1 MFVQQ
6 TSLLA
11 YKTLANV
18 RSECRPHKKQY
29 IDVVAGVEDIDGVD
43 GGVLILKPPCRE
55 PFGEVAVITGEGML
69 YLNEEN
75 IYFNY
80 MIQKIVI
87 CYLLPSVFQW
97 YSFSIHGLPLT
108 SQMIDTVFAGQNPI
122 TIGVIIDSRPAA

>member
-1 MFVQQ
+1 MVVQQ

-80 MIQKIVI
+80 MILSCHMLFYTFCVPMV
-87 CYLLPSVFQW
+87 LFQHPW
-97 YSFSIHGLPLT
+97 SPT
-108 SQMIDTVFAGQNPI
+108 DEPN
-122 TIGVIIDSRPAA
+122 D

>member
-80 MIQKIVI
+80 RIQKLSYLI
-87 CYLLPSVFQW
+87 CYLLCSNGTLSASMV
-97 YSFSIHGLPLT
+97 SH
-108 SQMIDTVFAGQNPI
+108 
-122 TIGVIIDSRPAA
+122 